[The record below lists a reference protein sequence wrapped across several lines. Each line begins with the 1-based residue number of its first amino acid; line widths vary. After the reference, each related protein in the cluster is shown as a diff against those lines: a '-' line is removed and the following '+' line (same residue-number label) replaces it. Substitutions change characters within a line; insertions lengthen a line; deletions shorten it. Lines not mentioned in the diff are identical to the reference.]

1 MTDTRAKT
9 TAADPFGESITQ
21 SLLVEKSRLE
31 LAMRSVP
38 GSLSIRTMY
47 FEVLNRLSQSHL
59 GWFFAVFPEINTPLL
74 FRSAS
79 SDLFNLQQIYLNYI
93 WGTQS
98 FYYGEYGFDIPRPNR
113 ILDLGAYCGYT
124 AVYFA
129 NRFPEAQ
136 IICVEP
142 SASSFRL
149 LLANTAPYPN
159 IRCLP
164 AAVWHERAE
173 LKQAGQLLGD
183 WGNFFSPTG
192 GLAADRVV
200 PGYMISD
207 ILQMHGWTGADFI
220 KCVVEDASVPVLS
233 NPVRPWLDELTCVA
247 TKPVAGSW
255 PHPDDETTLRA
266 AFPDEEFEQSS
277 HGAEL
282 IIFTRRSRLGPSPL
296 AAPPPLPLIPLPPQT
311 RCFTLSNLSNQSD
324 FYRFDDTG
332 IQFAPSP
339 ADQPLA
345 SVTFRLAFA
354 GHRYFHATIRTGPAP
369 SGAVMFSLRIT
380 SVSSGVEVLA
390 AHYSLA
396 ADSAFE
402 WAVEFTPLHGQHET
416 ALSAQKA
423 EKDIVWV
430 QIVDA
435 KFQ

>member
-1 MTDTRAKT
+1 MTDTPRKT
-9 TAADPFGESITQ
+9 EEADPFDRSITQ

-31 LAMRSVP
+31 LAMRSAP
-38 GSLSIRTMY
+38 RSLSIRTMY

-59 GWFFAVFPEINTPLL
+59 GWFFALFPEINTPLL

-79 SDLFNLQQIYLNYI
+79 SDLFNLRQIYLDYS
-93 WGTQS
+93 WGSES

-124 AVYFA
+124 PVYFA
-129 NRFPEAQ
+129 NRFADAQ

-173 LKQAGQLLGD
+173 LKHAGQLLGD

-192 GLAADRVV
+192 GFAAERVV
-200 PGYMISD
+200 PGYTISD
-207 ILQMHGWTGADFI
+207 ILQMHGWTSADFI

-255 PHPDDETTLRA
+255 PHPDDEASLRA

-277 HGAEL
+277 RGAEL
-282 IIFTRRSRLGPSPL
+282 IVFMGRSRSG
-296 AAPPPLPLIPLPPQT
+296 AAPPTAPTPVRLIPSPPQT
-311 RCFTLSNLSNQSD
+311 RYFTLSTWRTTPISTDLTMQGFSSRPARRIGPSLQSPSACRSRAIGAFMRRSELVQRRVALQGFPCGSRLSHRVSRCSRLTTRSLPVRRSNGRSNSPPCMVNMKQ
-324 FYRFDDTG
+324 RFRRRR
-332 IQFAPSP
+332 QE
-339 ADQPLA
+339 
-345 SVTFRLAFA
+345 VT
-354 GHRYFHATIRTGPAP
+354 
-369 SGAVMFSLRIT
+369 
-380 SVSSGVEVLA
+380 
-390 AHYSLA
+390 
-396 ADSAFE
+396 
-402 WAVEFTPLHGQHET
+402 
-416 ALSAQKA
+416 
-423 EKDIVWV
+423 
-430 QIVDA
+430 
-435 KFQ
+435 

>member
-1 MTDTRAKT
+1 MTDTPAKT
-9 TAADPFGESITQ
+9 TAADPFDESITQ

-38 GSLSIRTMY
+38 GSLAIRTMY

-59 GWFFAVFPEINTPLL
+59 GWFFAVFPEISTPLL

-79 SDLFNLQQIYLNYI
+79 SDVFNLQQIYLNYI

-183 WGNFFSPTG
+183 WGNFFSSTG
-192 GLAADRVV
+192 GFAAERVV
-200 PGYMISD
+200 PGYTISD

-220 KCVVEDASVPVLS
+220 KCVVENASVPILS
-233 NPVRPWLDELTCVA
+233 NPVRPWLTELTCVA

-255 PHPDDETTLRA
+255 PHPDDEATLRA
-266 AFPDEEFEQSS
+266 AFPGGEFEQSS

-282 IIFTRRSRLGPSPL
+282 IIFTRRSRSGAEPPT
-296 AAPPPLPLIPLPPQT
+296 APPPLRLIPSPPQT
-311 RCFTLSNLSNQSD
+311 RYFTLSNLSNHPD
-324 FYRFDDTG
+324 FYRFDETG
-332 IQFAPSP
+332 IQFVASTSDRPP
-339 ADQPLA
+339 A
-345 SVTFRLAFA
+345 SVRFRLPFA
-354 GHRYFHATIRTGPAP
+354 GHRRFCATIRTGPAP
-369 SGAVMFSLRIT
+369 SGTATLSLRIT
-380 SVSSGVEVLA
+380 SVESGAEVLA
-390 AHYSLA
+390 AHHSLIA
-396 ADSAFE
+396 GSAFE
-402 WAVEFTPLHGQHET
+402 WSLEFTPLHGEHET
-416 ALSAQKA
+416 TLSAQKS
-423 EKDIVWV
+423 EGDRGWV
-430 QIVDA
+430 QFVDA
-435 KFQ
+435 RFQ